1 MSAALPR
8 VGRGALPP
16 LVAKDREL
24 LRSVIEPLQDGD
36 RYLWQNLCLCGCG
49 NISGCGEETEVPSL
63 ILLLTSWGIQGQVAA
78 AQAQGGSWSLSVWAV
93 RLWDLP
99 PEHCCGPGA
108 LKGMRKGIRSQVHG
122 SKEEGA
128 SL

>member
-1 MSAALPR
+1 M
-8 VGRGALPP
+8 
-16 LVAKDREL
+16 AKDREL
-24 LRSVIEPLQDGD
+24 LQSAIEPLQDGD
-36 RYLWQNLCLCGCG
+36 RSLWQNLCLCGEG
-49 NISGCGEETEVPSL
+49 TEVPSL
-63 ILLLTSWGIQGQVAA
+63 ILLLTRWGIQGQVAA

-99 PEHCCGPGA
+99 AEHCWGPGA
-108 LKGMRKGIRSQVHG
+108 PNGMRKGLPSQAHG